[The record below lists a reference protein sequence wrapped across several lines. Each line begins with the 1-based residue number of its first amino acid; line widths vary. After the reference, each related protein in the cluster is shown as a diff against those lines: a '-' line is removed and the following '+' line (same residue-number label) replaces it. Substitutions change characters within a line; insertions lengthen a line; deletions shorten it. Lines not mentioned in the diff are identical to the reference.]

1 MAGVEARDFD
11 SPDETR
17 TPDKTKVEVVR
28 MSGASVG
35 RMRLEPGWRWSEC
48 IKPIV
53 GGEKCQARH
62 VGLLQSGTMHVAH
75 DDGTEQEIRPGQA
88 YVIEPGHDAWVVG
101 DEPVVGFEFESQTG
115 RAVREEFVAWRTAC
129 CHRRRQLTTRRVW
142 PNGELKAPWRH
153 VCGPVQGHREAVTR
167 R

>member
-62 VGLLQSGTMHVAH
+62 VGLLQSGTMHVVH
-75 DDGTEQEIRPGQA
+75 DDGTEQEIEPGQA

-101 DEPVVGFEFESQTG
+101 DEAVVGFEFESQT
-115 RAVREEFVAWRTAC
+115 AEQYA
-129 CHRRRQLTTRRVW
+129 
-142 PNGELKAPWRH
+142 KSS
-153 VCGPVQGHREAVTR
+153 
-167 R
+167 

>member
-17 TPDKTKVEVVR
+17 TPDKTTVEVVR

-48 IKPIV
+48 IKPVV
-53 GGEKCQARH
+53 GGERCQVRH
-62 VGLLQSGTMHVAH
+62 LDLLQSRRMRVLH
-75 DDGTEQEIRPGQA
+75 DDGTEQEIGAGQA

-101 DEPVVGFEFESQTG
+101 DEPVVGFEFES
-115 RAVREEFVAWRTAC
+115 RTAEEYAK
-129 CHRRRQLTTRRVW
+129 
-142 PNGELKAPWRH
+142 G
-153 VCGPVQGHREAVTR
+153 
-167 R
+167 